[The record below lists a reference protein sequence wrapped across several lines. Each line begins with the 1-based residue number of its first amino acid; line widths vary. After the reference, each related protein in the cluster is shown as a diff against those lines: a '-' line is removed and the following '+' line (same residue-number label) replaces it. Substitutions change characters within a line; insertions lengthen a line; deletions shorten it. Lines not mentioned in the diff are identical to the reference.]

1 MHDHDGLSDIEAAE
15 LRRQY
20 GANTIRTRVARSLV
34 RQFVT
39 RLTNPLITVLLIASL
54 VSAATGEVT
63 NFVIISAIVL
73 LSVSIDFFQEIR
85 ATSAAEKLSASV
97 AVTATVIRD
106 GQPVKRPVED
116 LVPGDCVSLS
126 AGDLVPADGVI
137 LEARDFFVNQSMLT
151 GEAFPVEKH
160 AGPLST
166 SSNELH
172 DATDTVFMGTSVIG
186 GSALIR
192 VTQTGMHSALG
203 GISESLQTPAHLT
216 ALERET

>member
-73 LSVSIDFFQEIR
+73 LSVSIDFFKKFE
-85 ATSAAEKLSASV
+85 
-97 AVTATVIRD
+97 
-106 GQPVKRPVED
+106 QPAQPR
-116 LVPGDCVSLS
+116 
-126 AGDLVPADGVI
+126 
-137 LEARDFFVNQSMLT
+137 N
-151 GEAFPVEKH
+151 
-160 AGPLST
+160 
-166 SSNELH
+166 
-172 DATDTVFMGTSVIG
+172 
-186 GSALIR
+186 
-192 VTQTGMHSALG
+192 
-203 GISESLQTPAHLT
+203 
-216 ALERET
+216 